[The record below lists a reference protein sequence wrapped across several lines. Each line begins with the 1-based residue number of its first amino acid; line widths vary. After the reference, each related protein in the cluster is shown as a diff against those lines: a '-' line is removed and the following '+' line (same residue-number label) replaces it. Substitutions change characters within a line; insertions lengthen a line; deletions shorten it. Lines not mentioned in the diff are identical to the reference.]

1 MAILQMLLWSMEL
14 TPLVLMDYRLWIVV
28 LIAVA
33 MIAIPH
39 WKSNQDLETEKPGP
53 TSSSILLF
61 LLVSPALVL
70 IAGLV
75 FWNRWEVP
83 HFVPLIP
90 LSLSQAIVY
99 GLVLVHVA
107 IALYITWY
115 RRPMRVAEGVAVVLS
130 LAWAWSCGA
139 VSTMAVTGNWL

>member
-1 MAILQMLLWSMEL
+1 MAILQMLLWSIEL

-39 WKSNQDLETEKPGP
+39 WKSNQGLDTEKPEP

-75 FWNRWEVP
+75 FWNRWQIP
-83 HFVPLIP
+83 NFVPLIP
-90 LSLSQAIVY
+90 LSLSEAIVY
-99 GLVLVHVA
+99 GLVLMHVA
-107 IALYITWY
+107 TALYITWR